1 MPVIEIVRQLLAPVA
16 VSMHRTRLAAVHA
29 AVVAVIVGRKLA
41 VSAMGRAFWG
51 VTTAKHSIKRF
62 DRLLSNRHLLA
73 EVPMLFQALAARL
86 IRPKRRLVI
95 SVDWTH
101 LTGIFHALVATATL
115 DGRSVM
121 LLAEVRPEK
130 QLGNALVQKRFLKA
144 LKAVL
149 PPGSLPV
156 IVSDAGF
163 HGPFFRAIL
172 DEGWEYVG
180 RIRGTANMSIDGERL
195 TKSRLYR
202 RASPTA
208 KDLGVCGLYAR
219 NTLPARLV
227 LVRKPHT
234 RRRSKPTRNKD
245 LAAFRKAARDPW
257 LLATSLPSQVSAQTV
272 VAIYARRMQIEETF
286 RDAKSDRFGFGLG
299 RIRSGSPGRL
309 TVMLLLAALAM
320 SVVLLV
326 GIHGESAGAHRTL
339 QANSVKTRRVLSLFS
354 VGLEFIA
361 HGPVAGSFAENL
373 RRFAALLCEGNDYLA
388 LNFCGD
394 P

>member
-1 MPVIEIVRQLLAPVA
+1 MPVIEIVRQFLAPA
-16 VSMHRTRLAAVHA
+16 AASMHRVRLAAVHA
-29 AVVAVIVGRKLA
+29 AVVAIIVGRKVA

-51 VTTAKHSIKRF
+51 VTTAKHAIKRF
-62 DRLLSNRHLLA
+62 DRLLSNPHLVA
-73 EVPMLFQALAARL
+73 EASLLFRTLAARL
-86 IRPKRRLVI
+86 IRPKQRLVI

-101 LTGIFHALVATATL
+101 LTGVFHALVASATL

-121 LLAEVRPEK
+121 LLSEVRPEK
-130 QLGNALVQKRFLKA
+130 QLGNALVQKRFLRA

-149 PPGSLPV
+149 PPGCCPV

-163 HGPFFRAIL
+163 HGPFFRAVL
-172 DEGWEYVG
+172 GQGWHYVG
-180 RIRGTANMSIDGERL
+180 RIRGTAKMCVGGQPI

-208 KDLGVCGLYAR
+208 KDLGSCDLYAR
-219 NTLPARLV
+219 NTLQTRLV
-227 LVRKPHT
+227 LVRKPHS

-257 LLATSLPSQVSAQTV
+257 LLATSLPSNVSPEGV

-286 RDAKSDRFGFGLG
+286 RDTKNHRLGFGLG
-299 RIRSGSPGRL
+299 NIRSRNAERL

-320 SVVLLV
+320 AVVLLV
-326 GIHGESAGAHRTL
+326 GLQGESTGAHRTL

-354 VGLEFIA
+354 VGLELIA
-361 HGPVAGSFAENL
+361 HGPIAGSLSENL
-373 RRFAALLCEGNDYLA
+373 RRFATLLRAANDYRA
-388 LNFCGD
+388 LTFRGD